1 MTWEWP
7 VVWQLGREDPN
18 SRLELLTA
26 EPQQNLVDYEKRMV
40 EEVTGIHQTQ
50 PWRKAWDI

>member
-7 VVWQLGREDPN
+7 VVWQSSREDPN

-26 EPQQNLVDYEKRMV
+26 EPRLNLVDYEKRMV
-40 EEVTGIHQTQ
+40 EEVTSIHQTQ
-50 PWRKAWDI
+50 S